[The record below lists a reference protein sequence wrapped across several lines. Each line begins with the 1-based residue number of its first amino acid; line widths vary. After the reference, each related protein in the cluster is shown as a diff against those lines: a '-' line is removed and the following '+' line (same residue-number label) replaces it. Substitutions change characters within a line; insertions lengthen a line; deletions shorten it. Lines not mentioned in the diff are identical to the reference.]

1 MEADI
6 MLPSENNGL
15 DKGPNRNPD
24 QNTIIYLACPYT
36 HPDPSVREKRFRLTT
51 DAAAQLIRQGY
62 IVYSAITMT
71 HPLDVVLA
79 GGTNTLGSD
88 YWVQFDEAFMAVCT
102 EMVVLQIEG
111 WEQSR
116 GIQREIDYF
125 QNRGK
130 PVRFLPA
137 KGAELGEAA

>member
-1 MEADI
+1 M
-6 MLPSENNGL
+6 
-15 DKGPNRNPD
+15 
-24 QNTIIYLACPYT
+24 NTNFDHHKIIYLACPYT
-36 HPDPSVREKRFRLTT
+36 HPDRIVRENRFKLATI
-51 DAAAQLIRQGY
+51 AAADLIRQGY

-79 GGTNTLGSD
+79 GNTNTLGSD

-116 GIQREIDYF
+116 GIRREIDYF
-125 QNRGK
+125 QSRGK
-130 PVRFLPA
+130 PIRFLPA
-137 KGAELGEAA
+137 NDLEIAWTSNWSVIS